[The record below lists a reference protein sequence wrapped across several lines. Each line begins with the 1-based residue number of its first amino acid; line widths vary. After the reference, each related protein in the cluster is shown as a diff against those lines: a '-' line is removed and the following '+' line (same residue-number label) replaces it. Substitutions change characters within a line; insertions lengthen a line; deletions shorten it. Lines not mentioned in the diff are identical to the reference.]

1 MFVETKGYEPSGY
14 HVCLSVHPRRTFL
27 VGWSLVFL
35 LILTIAV
42 VAPVFAEVDQR
53 IAVRIAEWT
62 SANDRGPFDS
72 RKDQGRKPAQVLSFF
87 GVGEGMT
94 VLDIGTG
101 SGYGAEMLSVGV
113 GPNGIV
119 YAQNSFLILRLIGG
133 KHHEGMI
140 DRLENE
146 RLPNVRY
153 MLVEPI
159 DMPFIEN
166 IDFVQWS
173 LNIHDEYHGSGEKA
187 TLDTLSGI
195 YRALKPGGLV
205 GISDHVGIEGFDN
218 SKLHRIKPSIVLSL
232 LEQAGFI
239 IISTS
244 DLLRNTDDDHTLII
258 YDDSVRYHTDQFL
271 IKARKP

>member
-1 MFVETKGYEPSGY
+1 
-14 HVCLSVHPRRTFL
+14 
-27 VGWSLVFL
+27 
-35 LILTIAV
+35 
-42 VAPVFAEVDQR
+42 
-53 IAVRIAEWT
+53 
-62 SANDRGPFDS
+62 
-72 RKDQGRKPAQVLSFF
+72 
-87 GVGEGMT
+87 
-94 VLDIGTG
+94 
-101 SGYGAEMLSVGV
+101 
-113 GPNGIV
+113 
-119 YAQNSFLILRLIGG
+119 
-133 KHHEGMI
+133 
-140 DRLENE
+140 
-146 RLPNVRY
+146 